1 MRFIFSVV
9 FVIIISTTV
18 QIEGNQF
25 EVTGD
30 ELAFYDALTTPHAIK
45 DFYLNDRLIVIIK
58 EFADTL
64 CKNKTIDWQ
73 KRKFARANVYV
84 YQKGFDE
91 IWISAW
97 KRRRCSSNGY
107 DAMWTLDR

>member
-18 QIEGNQF
+18 QREGNQF

-64 CKNKTIDWQ
+64 CKNKKSIKQ
-73 KRKFARANVYV
+73 RNKMR
-84 YQKGFDE
+84 
-91 IWISAW
+91 
-97 KRRRCSSNGY
+97 
-107 DAMWTLDR
+107 